1 MSIRKR
7 SILVGRRLAV
17 LLGILSLSATLLA
30 QPAPRPRPL
39 ERGELVE
46 THFAA
51 QALAGN
57 LLGDP
62 TEQPVSI
69 YLPPGYGSSP
79 AKRFPTVY
87 LLHGY
92 AGKIRDWTIDG
103 YQGLNLRTA
112 LDELI
117 RTGRRSSDDR
127 RRRERP

>member
-1 MSIRKR
+1 MNIRKR

-46 THFAA
+46 THFVA

-79 AKRFPTVY
+79 RSASPPSIFC
-87 LLHGY
+87 
-92 AGKIRDWTIDG
+92 
-103 YQGLNLRTA
+103 TA
-112 LDELI
+112 TPE
-117 RTGRRSSDDR
+117 RSGTGRPTAI
-127 RRRERP
+127 RE